1 MAPLAESVTDARARW
16 LSVHAL
22 QHEPALRAWLSS
34 RRLPGL
40 EIDDIIQETYARL
53 IQAESLESVRAPKAY
68 IFQTAWS
75 VLVSH
80 VRRERVVNMQAL
92 ADVDHLAVQADAPS
106 PEQQTADRDELLQ
119 LAEAIAVLP
128 GKIGD
133 VFRLRRVQGL
143 SQKAVAVRLGLAE
156 STVEKHMRRGL
167 MLLLEHFTRG
177 GYPPPQASKKTST
190 EFQSGHGQAER
201 KRDR

>member
-1 MAPLAESVTDARARW
+1 MASLGETLPDARARW
-16 LSVHAL
+16 LSVHAR

-53 IQAESLESVRAPKAY
+53 IQAENVEAIRAPKAY

-75 VLVSH
+75 VLVTQ
-80 VRRERVVNMQAL
+80 VRRERVVTMQAL
-92 ADVDHLAVQADAPS
+92 ADVDHLALQADSPS
-106 PEQQTADRDELLQ
+106 PEQHAADRDELLQ

-143 SQKAVAVRLGLAE
+143 SQKVVAARLGLAE

-167 MLLLEHFTRG
+167 LLLLEHFTRG
-177 GYPPPQASKKTST
+177 GYAPAQASKKAST
-190 EFQSGHGQAER
+190 DSSSSHGQTER